1 MRLRWTNTVRN
12 FVLWRWIVPW
22 GRGSETRSACTG
34 CDAEG
39 VSCDTGEMFTGYRC
53 LESSSN
59 STLCDAC
66 GRTPAGHHVRARSGA
81 ARRRGQ
87 GPKPRSCTGAVGA
100 QRRGLDGAEA
110 QLHTRLRDG
119 RRYLATEGA
128 IITTLRS
135 LRGQTR
141 PHAQPQP
148 SPGRR
153 RASNVEC
160 RMVAA
165 CERDHHSP
173 RTSLTGGRRSAASR
187 AGRVAQRV
195 TRGCASAAGRHDAC
209 LGEHGCRHD

>member
-1 MRLRWTNTVRN
+1 M
-12 FVLWRWIVPW
+12 
-22 GRGSETRSACTG
+22 
-34 CDAEG
+34 
-39 VSCDTGEMFTGYRC
+39 SCDTDAISAAYAGADTT
-53 LESSSN
+53 SN
-59 STLCDAC
+59 STICC
-66 GRTPAGHHVRARSGA
+66 SCTQVCCRPSRKCKPGA

-87 GPKPRSCTGAVGA
+87 GPKPRTFTRAVGA